1 RSTTLRPS
9 TCRLNPAPT
18 SPCSTKL
25 RSNASRTPSKP
36 DSTIPSTATWPPF
49 RRERFYGQVP
59 IASKSATGC
68 EDATVTVPPADAAL
82 LEEAVALARE
92 AGEYTLRWFGV
103 ADLVIDRKGDGT
115 PVTEADRGAERLVR
129 RHLADTHPDD
139 SIVGE
144 EEDDVHGSSG
154 RCWIVDPVD
163 GTKAF
168 THGVP
173 LYSTLLAMED

>member
-1 RSTTLRPS
+1 RTHHAR
-9 TCRLNPAPT
+9 
-18 SPCSTKL
+18 L
-25 RSNASRTPSKP
+25 RSPTRRSHQQPRG
-36 DSTIPSTATWPPF
+36 PPF
-49 RRERFYGQVP
+49 RRERFYGPVP

-129 RHLADTHPDD
+129 RHLADTHPGD

-173 LYSTLLAMED
+173 LYSTLLAMEDEHGPAIGVIELPALGETVYAGRGLG